1 MNVSRELSNDYYH
14 FKANSKDVELQLC
27 ISANFVSIVSKISY
41 QNFKKINTTFFL
53 KKSRVKFFF
62 LLFSISKIFTPL
74 SPREKKFLKNGNT
87 LNSIASVDST
97 TIWNDCLAIIQQ
109 EVDENSFAT
118 WFKPIIP
125 LRTDG
130 EILTIQVPS
139 QFFYEWLEDHFVP
152 VLKKAVHQ
160 VLGKGGRLEYS
171 VVVDSGNKQSPPVM
185 VNYPN
190 GNGTNKNGN
199 VQPVNGS
206 DVYSPFSF
214 RALNPQ
220 TVNSRLNPNYTFD
233 NFIEGDCNR
242 LARSAGLAVSKK
254 PGVTSF
260 NPLMLYGGVGVGK
273 THLVQAIGNEI
284 KKSLPHKIV
293 LYVDQNDFTSQF
305 LNALQNNKMQDF
317 QNFYLQVDLLILDDV
332 QFLAGREKT
341 QEIFFH
347 IFNQLHQ
354 SGKQIIMTSD
364 CPPRDL
370 KGFQERLLSR
380 FKWGLTADLQ
390 EPDFETKL
398 AIINKKMQSDG
409 IDIPKDVAEYL
420 AYSVDTN
427 LRDMEGVLNSLLF
440 HATLLKKEIDL
451 ELAKEVLKN
460 IVKEIQSDVS
470 VDYIQKTVADYFK
483 VELEAMKGKVKK
495 REIVIPR
502 QTAMY
507 FCKRYTQLT
516 LALIGENFGGRDHST
531 VIHAL
536 ESVEDMMKTDA
547 NFKNSI
553 EELTKKFKSRI
564 SA

>member
-1 MNVSRELSNDYYH
+1 MEVDCGTVWSDCLEIIRVNVD
-14 FKANSKDVELQLC
+14 D
-27 ISANFVSIVSKISY
+27 
-41 QNFKKINTTFFL
+41 QNFT
-53 KKSRVKFFF
+53 
-62 LLFSISKIFTPL
+62 
-74 SPREKKFLKNGNT
+74 
-87 LNSIASVDST
+87 
-97 TIWNDCLAIIQQ
+97 
-109 EVDENSFAT
+109 T
-118 WFKPIIP
+118 WFKPIVP
-125 LRTDG
+125 LKTEGDV
-130 EILTIQVPS
+130 LTIQVPS
-139 QFFYEWLEDHFVP
+139 QFFYEWLEENYVP
-152 VLKKAVHQ
+152 VLKKAIQ
-160 VLGKGGRLEYS
+160 EVLGQNGRLEYS
-171 VVVDSGNKQSPPVM
+171 VIVDSGNHQNPPLM

-190 GNGTNKNGN
+190 GGGGAMKRGGTIHGSNGN
-199 VQPVNGS
+199 ANLE
-206 DVYSPFSF
+206 DYSPFSF
-214 RALNPQ
+214 KALNPL
-220 TVNSRLNPNYTFD
+220 TVNSRLNPSYSFG
-233 NFIEGDCNR
+233 NFVEGDCNR
-242 LARSAGLAVSKK
+242 LARSAGVAVAKK

-293 LYVDQNDFTSQF
+293 LYVDQNDFTNQF
-305 LNALQNNKMQDF
+305 LNALQNHKLQDF

-341 QEIFFH
+341 QEMFFH

-398 AIINKKMQSDG
+398 AIIHNKMQSDG
-409 IDIPKDVAEYL
+409 IEIPTEVAEYL

-427 LRDMEGVLNSLLF
+427 LRDMEGVLNSLIF

-470 VDYIQKTVADYFK
+470 VDFIQKTVADYFK
-483 VELEAMKGKVKK
+483 VNLDSLKAKLKK

-502 QTAMY
+502 QVAMY

-536 ESVEDMMKTDA
+536 ESVEDMMKTDP
-547 NFKNSI
+547 NFKNSV
-553 EELTKKFKSRI
+553 EELSKKLKLRMVS
-564 SA
+564 

>member
-1 MNVSRELSNDYYH
+1 ME
-14 FKANSKDVELQLC
+14 
-27 ISANFVSIVSKISY
+27 
-41 QNFKKINTTFFL
+41 
-53 KKSRVKFFF
+53 
-62 LLFSISKIFTPL
+62 
-74 SPREKKFLKNGNT
+74 
-87 LNSIASVDST
+87 VDCGT
-97 TIWNDCLAIIQQ
+97 VWNDCLELIR
-109 EVDENSFAT
+109 ESVDEQNFNT
-118 WFKPIIP
+118 WFKPIVP
-125 LRTDG
+125 LKTEGDV
-130 EILTIQVPS
+130 LTIQVPS
-139 QFFYEWLEDHFVP
+139 QFFYEWLEEHYVP
-152 VLKKAVHQ
+152 VLKKAVHTI
-160 VLGKGGRLEYS
+160 LGADGRLEYS
-171 VVVDSGNKQSPPVM
+171 VIVDSGNNQNPPVM

-190 GNGTNKNGN
+190 GNGYKSSNNQVK
-199 VQPVNGS
+199 VNGGHE
-206 DVYSPFSF
+206 DYSPFSF
-214 RALNPQ
+214 KALNPQ
-220 TVNSRLNPNYTFD
+220 TVNSRLNPNYTFE
-233 NFIEGDCNR
+233 NFVEGDCNR
-242 LARSAGLAVSKK
+242 LARSAGIAVAKK
-254 PGVTSF
+254 PGTTSF

-284 KKSLPHKIV
+284 KRNLPEKIV

-305 LNALQNNKMQDF
+305 LNALQNHKMQEF

-398 AIINKKMQSDG
+398 AIINNKMQSDG
-409 IDIPKDVAEYL
+409 IEIPTEVSEYL
-420 AYSVDTN
+420 AFSVDTN
-427 LRDMEGVLNSLLF
+427 LRDMEGVLNSLIF
-440 HATLLKKEIDL
+440 HATLLKKQIDL

-470 VDYIQKTVADYFK
+470 VDFIQKTVADYFK
-483 VELEAMKGKVKK
+483 VELELMKGKIKK

-502 QTAMY
+502 QVAMY

-547 NFKNSI
+547 NFKNSV
-553 EELTKKFKSRI
+553 EELSKKLKLRVAS
-564 SA
+564 

>member
-1 MNVSRELSNDYYH
+1 MEVDCGSVWTDCLE
-14 FKANSKDVELQLC
+14 
-27 ISANFVSIVSKISY
+27 IVKESVGDE
-41 QNFKKINTTFFL
+41 NFK
-53 KKSRVKFFF
+53 
-62 LLFSISKIFTPL
+62 
-74 SPREKKFLKNGNT
+74 
-87 LNSIASVDST
+87 
-97 TIWNDCLAIIQQ
+97 
-109 EVDENSFAT
+109 T
-118 WFKPIIP
+118 WFKPIVP
-125 LRTDG
+125 LSVEGDV
-130 EILTIQVPS
+130 LTIQVPS
-139 QFFYEWLEDHFVP
+139 QFFYEWLEDNYVP
-152 VLKKAVHQ
+152 VLKKALNT
-160 VLGKGGRLEYS
+160 VLGPTGRLEYS
-171 VVVDSGNKQSPPVM
+171 VIVDSGNTSNPPVS

-190 GNGTNKNGN
+190 GMGMKRNHNGTGN
-199 VQPVNGS
+199 
-206 DVYSPFSF
+206 DEYSPFTF

-220 TVNSRLNPNYTFD
+220 TVNSRLNPTYTFE
-233 NFIEGDCNR
+233 NFVEGDCNR
-242 LARSAGLAVSKK
+242 LARSAGVAVAKK
-254 PGVTSF
+254 PGITSF

-284 KKSLPHKIV
+284 RNNMPNKIV
-293 LYVDQNDFTSQF
+293 LYVDQNDFTTQF
-305 LNALQNNKMQDF
+305 LNALQNHKLQDF

-364 CPPRDL
+364 CPPRDM

-398 AIINKKMQSDG
+398 AIIHRKMQADG
-409 IDIPKDVAEYL
+409 IDIPTEVAEYL

-427 LRDMEGVLNSLLF
+427 LRDMEGVLNSLIF
-440 HATLLKKEIDL
+440 HATLLKKDIDL

-460 IVKEIQSDVS
+460 IIKEIQSDVS
-470 VDYIQKTVADYFK
+470 VDFIQKTVSEYFK
-483 VELEAMKGKVKK
+483 VDLESLKSKIKK

-502 QTAMY
+502 QVAMY

-536 ESVEDMMKTDA
+536 ESVEDMMKTDS
-547 NFKNSI
+547 NFKSSVD
-553 EELTKKFKSRI
+553 ELGKKLKLRMN
-564 SA
+564 

>member
-1 MNVSRELSNDYYH
+1 MVQASE
-14 FKANSKDVELQLC
+14 
-27 ISANFVSIVSKISY
+27 KIFLF
-41 QNFKKINTTFFL
+41 NFKEVLLTALRLILKFRNDFFL
-53 KKSRVKFFF
+53 KNQRPSR
-62 LLFSISKIFTPL
+62 LFSLSLFLHLCLPFSAGPL
-74 SPREKKFLKNGNT
+74 KTKKRFRDQMEVNCGT
-87 LNSIASVDST
+87 V
-97 TIWNDCLAIIQQ
+97 WNDCL
-109 EVDENSFAT
+109 EVIRENVGEENFNT
-118 WFKPIIP
+118 WFKPINP
-125 LRTDG
+125 LRVEGDV
-130 EILTIQVPS
+130 LTIQVPS
-139 QFFYEWLEDHFVP
+139 QFFYEWLEDNYVP
-152 VLKKAVHQ
+152 VLKRAIHS
-160 VLGKGGRLEYS
+160 VLGPTGRLEYS
-171 VVVDSGNKQSPPVM
+171 VVVDSGNQQTPPVS
-185 VNYPN
+185 VNYPVN
-190 GNGTNKNGN
+190 GAGNRRSGVGNGAFTA
-199 VQPVNGS
+199 
-206 DVYSPFSF
+206 DEYSPFSL

-220 TVNSRLNPNYTFD
+220 TINSRLNTAYSFD
-233 NFIEGDCNR
+233 NFVEGDCNR
-242 LARSAGLAVSKK
+242 LARSAGVAVAKK

-284 KKSLPHKIV
+284 KNNMPNKVV
-293 LYVDQNDFTSQF
+293 LYVDQSDFTNQF
-305 LNALQNNKMQDF
+305 LNALQNHKLQDF
-317 QNFYLQVDLLILDDV
+317 QNFYQQVDLLILDDV

-341 QEIFFH
+341 QEMFFH

-364 CPPRDL
+364 CPPRDM

-398 AIINKKMQSDG
+398 AIINRKMLADG
-409 IDIPKDVAEYL
+409 IQIPQEVSEYL

-427 LRDMEGVLNSLLF
+427 LRDMEGVLNSLIF

-460 IVKEIQSDVS
+460 IIKEIQSDVS
-470 VDYIQKTVADYFK
+470 VDFIQKTVADTFK
-483 VELEAMKGKVKK
+483 VDLEAMKGKVKK

-502 QTAMY
+502 QVAMY

-547 NFKNSI
+547 NFKATVDD
-553 EELTKKFKSRI
+553 LGKKLKLRVS
-564 SA
+564 

>member
-1 MNVSRELSNDYYH
+1 MEVDCGTVWSDCLEIIRQGVDE
-14 FKANSKDVELQLC
+14 
-27 ISANFVSIVSKISY
+27 
-41 QNFKKINTTFFL
+41 QNFK
-53 KKSRVKFFF
+53 
-62 LLFSISKIFTPL
+62 
-74 SPREKKFLKNGNT
+74 
-87 LNSIASVDST
+87 
-97 TIWNDCLAIIQQ
+97 
-109 EVDENSFAT
+109 T
-118 WFKPIIP
+118 WFKPIVP
-125 LRTDG
+125 LHNEGDV
-130 EILTIQVPS
+130 LTIQVPS
-139 QFFYEWLEDHFVP
+139 QFFYEWLEEHYVP
-152 VLKKAVHQ
+152 VLKKAIHQ
-160 VLGKGGRLEYS
+160 VLGPGGRLEYS
-171 VVVDSGNKQSPPVM
+171 VIVDSGNHRNPPLV

-190 GNGTNKNGN
+190 GNGIKRNNIQVNGN
-199 VQPVNGS
+199 QPNGNGPAE
-206 DVYSPFSF
+206 DYSPFSF
-214 RALNPQ
+214 KALNPQ
-220 TVNSRLNPNYTFD
+220 TVNSRLNSNYTFD
-233 NFIEGDCNR
+233 NFVEGDCNR
-242 LARSAGLAVSKK
+242 LARSAGVAVAKK
-254 PGVTSF
+254 PGLTSF

-273 THLVQAIGNEI
+273 THLVQAVGNEI
-284 KKSLPHKIV
+284 KKNLPDKIV
-293 LYVDQNDFTSQF
+293 LYVDQNDFTQQF
-305 LNALQNNKMQDF
+305 LNALQNHKMQEF

-398 AIINKKMQSDG
+398 AIIHNKMESDG
-409 IDIPKDVAEYL
+409 IEIPTEVAEYL

-427 LRDMEGVLNSLLF
+427 LRDMEGVLNSLIF

-451 ELAKEVLKN
+451 ELAKEVLRN

-470 VDYIQKTVADYFK
+470 VDFIQKTVSDYFK
-483 VELEAMKGKVKK
+483 VELDLMKGKVKK

-502 QTAMY
+502 QVAMY

-536 ESVEDMMKTDA
+536 ESVEDMMKADA
-547 NFKNSI
+547 NFKNSV
-553 EELTKKFKSRI
+553 EELTKKLKIRVGS
-564 SA
+564 

>member
-1 MNVSRELSNDYYH
+1 MP
-14 FKANSKDVELQLC
+14 VE
-27 ISANFVSIVSKISY
+27 AATV
-41 QNFKKINTTFFL
+41 
-53 KKSRVKFFF
+53 
-62 LLFSISKIFTPL
+62 
-74 SPREKKFLKNGNT
+74 
-87 LNSIASVDST
+87 
-97 TIWNDCLAIIQQ
+97 WNDCLHIIKAS
-109 EVDENSFAT
+109 VDEQSFNT
-118 WFKPIIP
+118 WFKPITP
-125 LRTDG
+125 LRNEG
-130 EILTIQVPS
+130 EVLTIQVPS
-139 QFFYEWLEDHFVP
+139 QFFYEWLEEHYVP

-160 VLGKGGRLEYS
+160 VLGANGRLEYS
-171 VVVDSGNKQSPPVM
+171 VIVDSGNHNNPPVL

-190 GNGTNKNGN
+190 GNGFKKSNAQAVNTNGH
-199 VQPVNGS
+199 
-206 DVYSPFSF
+206 DEYSPFSF
-214 RALNPQ
+214 KALNPQ
-220 TVNSRLNPNYTFD
+220 TVNSRLNPNYSFD
-233 NFIEGDCNR
+233 NFVEGDCNR
-242 LARSAGLAVSKK
+242 LARSAGVAVAKK
-254 PGVTSF
+254 PGTTSF

-284 KKSLPHKIV
+284 KKNLPSKIV

-305 LNALQNNKMQDF
+305 LNALQNHKMQEF

-398 AIINKKMQSDG
+398 AIIHNKMQSDG
-409 IDIPKDVAEYL
+409 IEIPTEVAEYL
-420 AYSVDTN
+420 AFSVDTN

-460 IVKEIQSDVS
+460 IVKEIQADVS
-470 VDYIQKTVADYFK
+470 VDFIQKTVGDYFK
-483 VELEAMKGKVKK
+483 VDLEAMKSKVKK

-547 NFKNSI
+547 NFKNSV

>member
-1 MNVSRELSNDYYH
+1 ME
-14 FKANSKDVELQLC
+14 VECATVWTDCL
-27 ISANFVSIVSKISY
+27 KIIKEQVDE
-41 QNFKKINTTFFL
+41 QNFT
-53 KKSRVKFFF
+53 
-62 LLFSISKIFTPL
+62 
-74 SPREKKFLKNGNT
+74 
-87 LNSIASVDST
+87 
-97 TIWNDCLAIIQQ
+97 
-109 EVDENSFAT
+109 T
-118 WFKPIIP
+118 WFKPIVP
-125 LRTDG
+125 LRHEGDV
-130 EILTIQVPS
+130 LTIQVPS
-139 QFFYEWLEDHFVP
+139 QFFYEWLEENYVP
-152 VLKKAVHQ
+152 ILKKAIGSVM
-160 VLGKGGRLEYS
+160 GENARLEYS
-171 VVVDSGNKQSPPVM
+171 VIIDSGNQRNTPLT

-190 GNGTNKNGN
+190 GNGKHNTGPSNGN
-199 VQPVNGS
+199 GNAHLE
-206 DVYSPFSF
+206 DYSPFQF
-214 RALNPQ
+214 RSLNPH
-220 TVNSRLNPNYTFD
+220 TVNSRLNSSYRFD
-233 NFIEGDCNR
+233 NFVEGDCNR
-242 LARSAGLAVSKK
+242 LARSAGVAVAKK

-284 KKSLPHKIV
+284 KQKLPDKIV
-293 LYVDQNDFTSQF
+293 LYVDQNDFTNQF
-305 LNALQNNKMQDF
+305 LNALQNHKLQDF

-341 QEIFFH
+341 QEMFFH

-354 SGKQIIMTSD
+354 TGKQIIMTSD

-398 AIINKKMQSDG
+398 AIIHNKMESDG
-409 IDIPKDVAEYL
+409 IEIPTEVAEYL

-427 LRDMEGVLNSLLF
+427 LRDMEGVLNSLMF

-451 ELAKEVLKN
+451 DLAKEVMKN

-470 VDYIQKTVADYFK
+470 VDFIQKTVADYFR
-483 VELEAMKGKVKK
+483 VELEAMKGKIKK

-502 QTAMY
+502 QVAMY
-507 FCKRYTQLT
+507 FCKRFTQLT

-547 NFKNSI
+547 NFKNSV
-553 EELTKKFKSRI
+553 EDLTKKLKMRMAS
-564 SA
+564 

>member
-1 MNVSRELSNDYYH
+1 
-14 FKANSKDVELQLC
+14 
-27 ISANFVSIVSKISY
+27 
-41 QNFKKINTTFFL
+41 
-53 KKSRVKFFF
+53 
-62 LLFSISKIFTPL
+62 
-74 SPREKKFLKNGNT
+74 
-87 LNSIASVDST
+87 LNSTLSVDST
-97 TIWNDCLAIIQQ
+97 TAWNDCLEIIKQSI
-109 EVDENSFAT
+109 DEQSFNT
-118 WFKPIIP
+118 WFKPINP
-125 LRTDG
+125 LRNEGDV
-130 EILTIQVPS
+130 LTIQVPS
-139 QFFYEWLEDHFVP
+139 QFFYEWLEEHYVP

-160 VLGKGGRLEYS
+160 VLGTNGRLEYS
-171 VVVDSGNKQSPPVM
+171 VIVDSGNHNNPPLL

-190 GNGTNKNGN
+190 GNGFKKSNAQMVNGN
-199 VQPVNGS
+199 GHEE
-206 DVYSPFSF
+206 YSPFSF
-214 RALNPQ
+214 KALNPQ
-220 TVNSRLNPNYTFD
+220 TVNSRLNPNYSFD
-233 NFIEGDCNR
+233 NFVEGDCNR
-242 LARSAGLAVSKK
+242 LARSAGVAVAKK
-254 PGVTSF
+254 PGTTSF

-284 KKSLPHKIV
+284 KKNLPEKIV

-305 LNALQNNKMQDF
+305 LNALQNHKMQEF

-398 AIINKKMQSDG
+398 AIIHNKMQSDG
-409 IDIPKDVAEYL
+409 IEIPTEVAEYL
-420 AYSVDTN
+420 AFSVDTN

-460 IVKEIQSDVS
+460 IVKEIQADVS
-470 VDYIQKTVADYFK
+470 VDFIQKTVGDYFK
-483 VELEAMKGKVKK
+483 VDLEAMKSKVKK

-547 NFKNSI
+547 NFKNSV
-553 EELTKKFKSRI
+553 EELTKKFKSRM
-564 SA
+564 SS

>member
-1 MNVSRELSNDYYH
+1 MEVQS
-14 FKANSKDVELQLC
+14 
-27 ISANFVSIVSKISY
+27 
-41 QNFKKINTTFFL
+41 
-53 KKSRVKFFF
+53 
-62 LLFSISKIFTPL
+62 
-74 SPREKKFLKNGNT
+74 G
-87 LNSIASVDST
+87 
-97 TIWNDCLAIIQQ
+97 TIWNDCLNIIRQ
-109 EVDENSFAT
+109 EVDEQNFNT
-118 WFKPIIP
+118 WFKPIVP
-125 LRTDG
+125 LRSEEDV
-130 EILTIQVPS
+130 LTIQVPS
-139 QFFYEWLEDHFVP
+139 QFFYEWLEENYVP
-152 VLKKAVHQ
+152 ILKKAIHT
-160 VLGKGGRLEYS
+160 VLGANGRLEYS
-171 VVVDSGNKQSPPVM
+171 VIVDSGNHHNPPLM

-190 GNGTNKNGN
+190 GTGMRRSNGQQTQNGN
-199 VQPVNGS
+199 GS
-206 DVYSPFSF
+206 LDDYSPFSF
-214 RALNPQ
+214 KALNPQ
-220 TVNSRLNPNYTFD
+220 TVNSRLNPSYSFD
-233 NFIEGDCNR
+233 NFVEGDCNR
-242 LARSAGLAVSKK
+242 LARSAGVAVAKK

-284 KKSLPHKIV
+284 KKSLPDKIV
-293 LYVDQNDFTSQF
+293 LYVDQNDFTNQF
-305 LNALQNNKMQDF
+305 LNALQNHKLQDF

-341 QEIFFH
+341 QEMFFH

-398 AIINKKMQSDG
+398 AIIHNKMESDG
-409 IDIPKDVAEYL
+409 IEIPTEVAEYL

-427 LRDMEGVLNSLLF
+427 LRDMEGVLNSLMF

-470 VDYIQKTVADYFK
+470 VDFIQKTVADYFK
-483 VELEAMKGKVKK
+483 VNMDSLKAKVKK

-502 QTAMY
+502 QVAMY

-536 ESVEDMMKTDA
+536 ESVEDMMKADP
-547 NFKNSI
+547 NFKNSV
-553 EELTKKFKSRI
+553 EELSKKLKLRMVS
-564 SA
+564 

>member
-1 MNVSRELSNDYYH
+1 ME
-14 FKANSKDVELQLC
+14 
-27 ISANFVSIVSKISY
+27 
-41 QNFKKINTTFFL
+41 
-53 KKSRVKFFF
+53 
-62 LLFSISKIFTPL
+62 
-74 SPREKKFLKNGNT
+74 
-87 LNSIASVDST
+87 VDCST
-97 TIWNDCLAIIQQ
+97 AWNDCLKIIKQ
-109 EVDENSFAT
+109 EVDDQNFNT

-125 LRTDG
+125 LRSEG
-130 EILTIQVPS
+130 AVLTIQVPS
-139 QFFYEWLEDHFVP
+139 QFFFEWLEEHYVP
-152 VLKKAVHQ
+152 VLRKAILA
-160 VLGKGGRLEYS
+160 VLGENGRLEYS
-171 VVVDSGNKQSPPVM
+171 VIVDSGNQRNPPLM

-190 GNGTNKNGN
+190 GSGVKRNGAQQLNGN
-199 VQPVNGS
+199 EE
-206 DVYSPFSF
+206 YTPFVF
-214 RALNPQ
+214 KTLNPQ
-220 TVNSRLNPNYTFD
+220 TVNSRLNPSYSFD
-233 NFIEGDCNR
+233 NFVEGDCNR
-242 LARSAGLAVSKK
+242 LARSAGLAVAKK

-273 THLVQAIGNEI
+273 THLVQAVGNEI
-284 KKSLPHKIV
+284 KKSLPNKVV

-305 LNALQNNKMQDF
+305 LNAVQNNKIQDF
-317 QNFYLQVDLLILDDV
+317 QNYYLQVDLLILDDV

-341 QEIFFH
+341 QEMFFH

-364 CPPRDL
+364 CPPRDM

-398 AIINKKMQSDG
+398 AIIHNKMESDG
-409 IDIPKDVAEYL
+409 IEISTEVAEYL

-427 LRDMEGVLNSLLF
+427 LRDMEGVLNSLIF
-440 HATLLKKEIDL
+440 HATLLKKQIDL

-470 VDYIQKTVADYFK
+470 VDFIQKTVADYFK
-483 VELEAMKGKVKK
+483 VELDAMKGKIKK

-502 QTAMY
+502 QVAMY

-547 NFKNSI
+547 NFKNSVDD
-553 EELTKKFKSRI
+553 LTKKLKMRMAS
-564 SA
+564 

>member
-1 MNVSRELSNDYYH
+1 ME
-14 FKANSKDVELQLC
+14 
-27 ISANFVSIVSKISY
+27 
-41 QNFKKINTTFFL
+41 
-53 KKSRVKFFF
+53 
-62 LLFSISKIFTPL
+62 
-74 SPREKKFLKNGNT
+74 
-87 LNSIASVDST
+87 VDCGT
-97 TIWNDCLAIIQQ
+97 VWTDCL
-109 EVDENSFAT
+109 EVVKDSVGDENFNT
-118 WFKPIIP
+118 WFKPIVP
-125 LRTDG
+125 LSVEGDV
-130 EILTIQVPS
+130 LTIQVPS
-139 QFFYEWLEDHFVP
+139 QFFYEWLEDNYVP
-152 VLKKAVHQ
+152 VLKKALNT
-160 VLGKGGRLEYS
+160 VLGPTGRLEYS
-171 VVVDSGNKQSPPVM
+171 VIVDSGNNNTPPVA
-185 VNYPN
+185 VHYPN
-190 GNGTNKNGN
+190 GMGGKRSHI
-199 VQPVNGS
+199 NGS
-206 DVYSPFSF
+206 SDEYSPFSF

-220 TVNSRLNPNYTFD
+220 TVNSRLNPTYTFD
-233 NFIEGDCNR
+233 NFVEGDCNR
-242 LARSAGLAVSKK
+242 LARSAGVAVAKK
-254 PGVTSF
+254 PGITSF

-284 KKSLPHKIV
+284 RNNMPNKIV
-293 LYVDQNDFTSQF
+293 LYVDQNDFTTQF
-305 LNALQNNKMQDF
+305 LNALQNHKLQDF

-364 CPPRDL
+364 CPPRDM

-398 AIINKKMQSDG
+398 AIIHRKMQADG
-409 IDIPKDVAEYL
+409 ISIPTEVAEYL

-427 LRDMEGVLNSLLF
+427 LRDMEGVLNSLIF

-460 IVKEIQSDVS
+460 IIKEIQSDVS
-470 VDYIQKTVADYFK
+470 VDFIQKTVSEYFK
-483 VELEAMKGKVKK
+483 VDLESLKSKIKK

-502 QTAMY
+502 QVAMY

-536 ESVEDMMKTDA
+536 ESVEDMMKTDT
-547 NFKNSI
+547 NFKSSV
-553 EELTKKFKSRI
+553 EELGKKLKLRMN
-564 SA
+564 

>member
-1 MNVSRELSNDYYH
+1 ME
-14 FKANSKDVELQLC
+14 
-27 ISANFVSIVSKISY
+27 
-41 QNFKKINTTFFL
+41 
-53 KKSRVKFFF
+53 
-62 LLFSISKIFTPL
+62 
-74 SPREKKFLKNGNT
+74 
-87 LNSIASVDST
+87 VDCST
-97 TIWNDCLAIIQQ
+97 AWNDCLEIIKQN
-109 EVDENSFAT
+109 VDEQNFNT

-125 LRTDG
+125 LRSEGDA
-130 EILTIQVPS
+130 LTIQVPS
-139 QFFYEWLEDHFVP
+139 QFFFEWLEEHYVP
-152 VLKKAVHQ
+152 VLRKAIHT
-160 VLGKGGRLEYS
+160 VLGENGRLEYS
-171 VVVDSGNKQSPPVM
+171 VIVDSGNQRNPPLM

-190 GNGTNKNGN
+190 GAGTKRSGNQQVNGTHEE
-199 VQPVNGS
+199 
-206 DVYSPFSF
+206 YSPFVF
-214 RALNPQ
+214 KTLNPL
-220 TVNSRLNPNYTFD
+220 TVNSRLNPNYSFE
-233 NFIEGDCNR
+233 NFVEGDCNR
-242 LARSAGLAVSKK
+242 LARSAGLAVAKK

-273 THLVQAIGNEI
+273 THLVQAVGNEI
-284 KKSLPHKIV
+284 KKNLPNKIV

-305 LNALQNNKMQDF
+305 LNAVQNNKIQDF
-317 QNFYLQVDLLILDDV
+317 QNYYLQVDLLILDDV

-341 QEIFFH
+341 QEMFFH

-364 CPPRDL
+364 CPPRDM

-398 AIINKKMQSDG
+398 AIIHNKMESDG
-409 IDIPKDVAEYL
+409 IEIPTEVAEYL

-427 LRDMEGVLNSLLF
+427 LRDMEGVLNSLIF

-451 ELAKEVLKN
+451 DLAKEVLKN

-470 VDYIQKTVADYFK
+470 VDFIQKTVADYFK
-483 VELEAMKGKVKK
+483 VELEAMKGKIKK

-502 QTAMY
+502 QVAMY

-547 NFKNSI
+547 NFKNSVDD
-553 EELTKKFKSRI
+553 LSKKLKMRMAS
-564 SA
+564 

>member
-1 MNVSRELSNDYYH
+1 MVVDCATVWSDCLEVIR
-14 FKANSKDVELQLC
+14 KDVDE
-27 ISANFVSIVSKISY
+27 
-41 QNFKKINTTFFL
+41 QNFN
-53 KKSRVKFFF
+53 
-62 LLFSISKIFTPL
+62 
-74 SPREKKFLKNGNT
+74 
-87 LNSIASVDST
+87 
-97 TIWNDCLAIIQQ
+97 
-109 EVDENSFAT
+109 T
-118 WFKPIIP
+118 WFKPISP
-125 LRTDG
+125 LKSEADV
-130 EILTIQVPS
+130 LTIQVPS
-139 QFFYEWLEDHFVP
+139 QFFYEWLEEHYVP
-152 VLKKAVHQ
+152 VLRKAIHQ
-160 VLGKGGRLEYS
+160 VMGPNGRLEYS
-171 VVVDSGNKQSPPVM
+171 VVVDSGNHKNPPLL

-190 GNGTNKNGN
+190 GNGTKRYPFQATNGN
-199 VQPVNGS
+199 AAHE
-206 DVYSPFSF
+206 DYSPFSF
-214 RALNPQ
+214 KALNPQ
-220 TVNSRLNPNYTFD
+220 TVNSRLNPSYTFN
-233 NFIEGDCNR
+233 NFVEGDCNR
-242 LARSAGLAVSKK
+242 LARSAGVAVAKK

-284 KKSLPHKIV
+284 KRNLPEKIV
-293 LYVDQNDFTSQF
+293 LYIDQNDFTSQF
-305 LNALQNNKMQDF
+305 LNALQNHKIQEF
-317 QNFYLQVDLLILDDV
+317 QNYYLQVDLLILDDV

-341 QEIFFH
+341 QEMFFH

-398 AIINKKMQSDG
+398 AIIHNKMQSDG
-409 IDIPKDVAEYL
+409 IEIPTEVAEYL

-440 HATLLKKEIDL
+440 HATLLKKDIDL

-460 IVKEIQSDVS
+460 IVKEIQADVS
-470 VDYIQKTVADYFK
+470 VDFIQKTVADYFK
-483 VELEAMKGKVKK
+483 VSLDQMKSKVKK

-502 QTAMY
+502 QVAMY

-547 NFKNSI
+547 NFKNSVD
-553 EELTKKFKSRI
+553 ELTKKFKTRMTGSN
-564 SA
+564 

>member
-1 MNVSRELSNDYYH
+1 MD
-14 FKANSKDVELQLC
+14 
-27 ISANFVSIVSKISY
+27 
-41 QNFKKINTTFFL
+41 
-53 KKSRVKFFF
+53 
-62 LLFSISKIFTPL
+62 
-74 SPREKKFLKNGNT
+74 
-87 LNSIASVDST
+87 VDST
-97 TIWNDCLAIIQQ
+97 TAWNDCLKIIKQN
-109 EVDENSFAT
+109 VDEQNFNT
-118 WFKPIIP
+118 WFKPIVP
-125 LRTDG
+125 LRSEG
-130 EILTIQVPS
+130 EALTIQVPS
-139 QFFYEWLEDHFVP
+139 QFFFEWLEEHYVP
-152 VLKKAVHQ
+152 VLRKAIHS
-160 VLGKGGRLEYS
+160 VLGENGRLEYS
-171 VVVDSGNKQSPPVM
+171 VIVDSGNQRNPPLV

-190 GNGTNKNGN
+190 GTGIKRNGTQQLNGTHEE
-199 VQPVNGS
+199 
-206 DVYSPFSF
+206 YSPFVF
-214 RALNPQ
+214 KTLNPQ
-220 TVNSRLNPNYTFD
+220 TVNSRLNPNYSFD
-233 NFIEGDCNR
+233 NFVEGDCNR
-242 LARSAGLAVSKK
+242 LARSAGLAVAKK

-284 KKSLPHKIV
+284 KKNLPTKVV

-305 LNALQNNKMQDF
+305 LNAVQNNKIQDF
-317 QNFYLQVDLLILDDV
+317 QNYYLQVDLLILDDV

-341 QEIFFH
+341 QEMFFH

-364 CPPRDL
+364 CPPRDM

-398 AIINKKMQSDG
+398 AIIHNKMESDG
-409 IDIPKDVAEYL
+409 IEIPTEVAEYL

-427 LRDMEGVLNSLLF
+427 LRDMEGVLNSLIF

-451 ELAKEVLKN
+451 DLAKEVLKN

-470 VDYIQKTVADYFK
+470 VDFIQKTVADYFK
-483 VELEAMKGKVKK
+483 VELDAMKGKIKK

-502 QTAMY
+502 QVAMY

-547 NFKNSI
+547 NFKNSVDD
-553 EELTKKFKSRI
+553 LSKKLKMRMAS
-564 SA
+564 

>member
-1 MNVSRELSNDYYH
+1 MV
-14 FKANSKDVELQLC
+14 
-27 ISANFVSIVSKISY
+27 
-41 QNFKKINTTFFL
+41 
-53 KKSRVKFFF
+53 
-62 LLFSISKIFTPL
+62 
-74 SPREKKFLKNGNT
+74 
-87 LNSIASVDST
+87 VDSIT
-97 TIWNDCLAIIQQ
+97 VWSDCLEIIRQ
-109 EVDENSFAT
+109 EVDEQNFNT
-118 WFKPIIP
+118 WFKPINP
-125 LRTDG
+125 VRTTDDV
-130 EILTIQVPS
+130 LTIQVPS
-139 QFFYEWLEDHFVP
+139 QFFYEWLEEHYVP
-152 VLKKAVHQ
+152 VLKKAIHQ
-160 VLGKGGRLEYS
+160 VLGANGRLEYS
-171 VVVDSGNKQSPPVM
+171 VVVDSGNKQNPPVL

-190 GNGTNKNGN
+190 GSGGKRNGMQTANGMHE
-199 VQPVNGS
+199 
-206 DVYSPFSF
+206 DYSPFSF
-214 RALNPQ
+214 KALNPQ
-220 TVNSRLNPNYTFD
+220 TVNSRLNPSYSFL
-233 NFIEGDCNR
+233 NFVEGDCNR
-242 LARSAGLAVSKK
+242 LARSAGVAVAKK
-254 PGVTSF
+254 PGTTSF

-284 KKSLPHKIV
+284 KKNLPEKIV
-293 LYVDQNDFTSQF
+293 LYVDQNDFTNQF
-305 LNALQNNKMQDF
+305 LNALQNHKIQEF
-317 QNFYLQVDLLILDDV
+317 QNYYLQVDLLILDDV

-341 QEIFFH
+341 QEMFFH

-398 AIINKKMQSDG
+398 AIIHNKMQSDG
-409 IDIPKDVAEYL
+409 IEIPTEVAEYL

-440 HATLLKKEIDL
+440 HATLLKKDIDL

-483 VELEAMKGKVKK
+483 VSLDQMKSKVKK

-502 QTAMY
+502 QVAMY

-547 NFKNSI
+547 NFKNSV
-553 EELTKKFKSRI
+553 EDLTKKFKQRMT
-564 SA
+564 A

>member
-1 MNVSRELSNDYYH
+1 ME
-14 FKANSKDVELQLC
+14 
-27 ISANFVSIVSKISY
+27 
-41 QNFKKINTTFFL
+41 
-53 KKSRVKFFF
+53 
-62 LLFSISKIFTPL
+62 
-74 SPREKKFLKNGNT
+74 
-87 LNSIASVDST
+87 VDCST
-97 TIWNDCLAIIQQ
+97 AWNDCLEIIKQN
-109 EVDENSFAT
+109 VDEQNFNT

-125 LRTDG
+125 LRSEGDA
-130 EILTIQVPS
+130 LTIQVPS
-139 QFFYEWLEDHFVP
+139 QFFFEWLEEHYVP
-152 VLKKAVHQ
+152 VLRKAIHT
-160 VLGKGGRLEYS
+160 VLGENGRLEYS
-171 VVVDSGNKQSPPVM
+171 VIVDSGNQRNPPLM

-190 GNGTNKNGN
+190 GAGTKRSGNQQVNGTHEE
-199 VQPVNGS
+199 
-206 DVYSPFSF
+206 YSPFVF
-214 RALNPQ
+214 KTLNPL
-220 TVNSRLNPNYTFD
+220 TVNSRLNPNYSFE
-233 NFIEGDCNR
+233 NFVEGDCNR
-242 LARSAGLAVSKK
+242 LARSAGLAVAKK

-273 THLVQAIGNEI
+273 THLVQAVGNEI
-284 KKSLPHKIV
+284 KKNLPNNVV

-305 LNALQNNKMQDF
+305 LNAVQNNKIQDF
-317 QNFYLQVDLLILDDV
+317 QNYYLQVDLLILDDV

-341 QEIFFH
+341 QEMFFH

-364 CPPRDL
+364 CPPRDM

-398 AIINKKMQSDG
+398 AIIHNKMESDG
-409 IDIPKDVAEYL
+409 IEIPTEVAEYL

-427 LRDMEGVLNSLLF
+427 LRDMEGVLNSLIF

-451 ELAKEVLKN
+451 DLAKEVLKN

-470 VDYIQKTVADYFK
+470 VDFIQKTVADYFK
-483 VELEAMKGKVKK
+483 VELEAMKGKIKK

-502 QTAMY
+502 QVAMY

-547 NFKNSI
+547 NFKNSVDD
-553 EELTKKFKSRI
+553 LSKKLKMRMAS
-564 SA
+564 